1 MRGRGSSITKGRAL
15 FLRSI
20 QISIRSASFAPPPQT
35 SSASSLASVRSFGSS
50 HPRRHNHHRH
60 SQTSMAPRD
69 PTTLANYGEWLTR
82 HTTVNVRVDF
92 ENQRL
97 EGSVVLELESLTDKE
112 SREVVLDTNHL
123 SILSVRANAA
133 DLQWVL
139 KDPVAPYGSP
149 LHVSVPG
156 GVSQG
161 ETLKLDIALQ
171 TTESCVGL
179 QWMTPAQTG
188 NKKHPYVYS
197 QCQAILARSIF
208 PCQDTPD
215 VKSTFTFNIT
225 SPLPV
230 VASGLPVPSEAQDG
244 GDGSSGSNSSS
255 GDRLFRFEQKVP
267 IPSYLFA
274 LASGDLETAPIG
286 KRSVVATGPEAL
298 QEAKWELENDM
309 DKFLDVAEKL
319 VFDYQWGQYNVLVL
333 PPSFAYGGME
343 NPIFTFAT
351 PTIIS
356 GDRQNVDVIA
366 HELSHSWSGNLVGCA
381 SWEHFWLNEGWTT
394 YLERRIAAAIH
405 GAPQFDFSAIIGW
418 KALEDSVALFG
429 ADHEFT
435 KLIISHKGVDPE
447 DAFSSVPYEKGF
459 HFLYYLDRLVGREHF
474 DKFIPH
480 YFRTWARKSL
490 DSFQFKQTFLDF
502 FENYGNSEIKEKIAQ
517 IPWEERFYTPG
528 LPPKPEF
535 NTEYVD
541 SCLALAEKWKQADYQ
556 PSANDLESF
565 TANQT
570 LVFLQAVEDF
580 SSPLNAER
588 SHLLGTTYNISSS
601 KNVELKAAYY
611 LIALK
616 AGDRSELSGVV
627 DLLSSVGRMKYVRPI
642 YRKLNVLDRDLAVKT
657 FETNKDFYPSTTKGQ
672 LAKDLGLK

>member
-1 MRGRGSSITKGRAL
+1 MRGSERITRSSSL
-15 FLRSI
+15 FFRSI
-20 QISIRSASFAPPPQT
+20 QINIRSASFASPV
-35 SSASSLASVRSFGSS
+35 SASPTPVRKFGY
-50 HPRRHNHHRH
+50 RH
-60 SQTSMAPRD
+60 SHNRNYSRPKMAPRD
-69 PTTLANYGEWLTR
+69 PNTLANYGEWLTK
-82 HTTVNVRVDF
+82 HTTVNFKVDF
-92 ENQRL
+92 EKQRL
-97 EGSVVLELESLTDKE
+97 EGSVLLELESLTDKKSQE
-112 SREVVLDTNHL
+112 IILDTNYL
-123 SILSVRANAA
+123 TILSVKSNSA
-133 DLQWVL
+133 DLQWAL
-139 KDPVAPYGSP
+139 KDRVGPYGSP

-156 GVSQG
+156 GVPQG
-161 ETLKLDIALQ
+161 DVLKLDIALE
-171 TTESCVGL
+171 TTKDCVGL

-208 PCQDTPD
+208 PSQDTPD

-230 VASGLPVPSEAQDG
+230 VASGVPVPSDAQG
-244 GDGSSGSNSSS
+244 EGDK
-255 GDRLFRFEQKVP
+255 LFHFEQKVP

-298 QEAKWELENDM
+298 KEAKWELENDM
-309 DKFLDVAEKL
+309 DKFLEVAEKL

-394 YLERRIAAAIH
+394 YLERRIGAAIH

-435 KLIISHKGVDPE
+435 KLIINHKGVDPE
-447 DAFSSVPYEKGF
+447 DAFSTVPYEKGF

-480 YFRTWARKSL
+480 YFKTWARKSL
-490 DSFQFKQTFLDF
+490 DSFEFKQTFLDF
-502 FENYGNSEIKEKIAQ
+502 FENYGNDEIKGKITQ

-535 NTEYVD
+535 NTAYVD

-556 PSANDLESF
+556 PSSKDIESF
-565 TANQT
+565 TANQI
-570 LVFLQAVEDF
+570 LVFLQAVQNF
-580 SSPLNAER
+580 SSPLSVER

-611 LIALK
+611 LIALQV
-616 AGDRSELSGVV
+616 GDRAELSGVV
-627 DLLSSVGRMKYVRPI
+627 ELLGSVGRMKYVRPL
-642 YRKLNVLDRDLAVKT
+642 YRKLKELDRDLAIRT
-657 FETNKDFYPSTTKGQ
+657 FEENKDFYPSTTKGQ

>member
-1 MRGRGSSITKGRAL
+1 
-15 FLRSI
+15 
-20 QISIRSASFAPPPQT
+20 
-35 SSASSLASVRSFGSS
+35 
-50 HPRRHNHHRH
+50 
-60 SQTSMAPRD
+60 MAPRD
-69 PTTLANYGEWLTR
+69 PNTLANYGEWLTK
-82 HTTVNVRVDF
+82 HTTVDF
-92 ENQRL
+92 KVNFEKQRL
-97 EGSVVLELESLTDKE
+97 EGSVLLELESLTDKK
-112 SREVVLDTNHL
+112 SQEVVLDTNHL
-123 SILSVRANAA
+123 SVLSVKSNST
-133 DLQWVL
+133 DLQWAL
-139 KDPVAPYGSP
+139 KDRVEPYGSP
-149 LHVSVPG
+149 LHVSVPE

-161 ETLKLDIALQ
+161 DVLKLNIALE
-171 TTESCVGL
+171 TTKDCVGL

-230 VASGLPVPSEAQDG
+230 VASGVPVPSDAQ
-244 GDGSSGSNSSS
+244 GDG
-255 GDRLFRFEQKVP
+255 DKLFQFEQKVP

-274 LASGDLETAPIG
+274 LASGDLESAPIG

-298 QEAKWELENDM
+298 KEAKWELENDM
-309 DKFLDVAEKL
+309 DKFLEVAEKL

-394 YLERRIAAAIH
+394 YLERRIGAAIH

-429 ADHEFT
+429 KDHEFT
-435 KLIISHKGVDPE
+435 KLIINHKGVDPE
-447 DAFSSVPYEKGF
+447 DAFSTVPYEKGF

-480 YFRTWARKSL
+480 YFKTWARKSL
-490 DSFQFKQTFLDF
+490 DSFEFKQTFLDF
-502 FENYGNSEIKEKIAQ
+502 FNNYGNDEIKEKIAK

-535 NTEYVD
+535 NTAYVD
-541 SCLALAEKWKQADYQ
+541 SCLALAEKWKQSDYQ
-556 PSANDLESF
+556 PDPKDLESF
-565 TANQT
+565 TANQI
-570 LVFLQAVEDF
+570 LVFLQAVQNF

-588 SHLLGTTYNISSS
+588 SHLLGTTYKISSS

-616 AGDRSELSGVV
+616 AGDKSELPGVV
-627 DLLSSVGRMKYVRPI
+627 ELLGSVGRMKYVRPL
-642 YRKLNVLDRDLAVKT
+642 YRKLNELDRDLAVKT
-657 FETNKDFYPSTTKGQ
+657 FEENKDFYPSTTKGQ
-672 LAKDLGLK
+672 LEKDLGLK

>member
-1 MRGRGSSITKGRAL
+1 MRELNSFVRGRL
-15 FLRSI
+15 LLRSI
-20 QISIRSASFAPPPQT
+20 RLTNSKLSVHIHLRSF
-35 SSASSLASVRSFGSS
+35 SLASKR
-50 HPRRHNHHRH
+50 
-60 SQTSMAPRD
+60 TMAPRD
-69 PTTLANYGEWLTR
+69 PNTLANYGEWGIK
-82 HTTVNVRVDF
+82 HTTVNFKVNF
-92 ENQRL
+92 EKQRL
-97 EGSVVLELESLTDKE
+97 EGSVLLELESLTNKT
-112 SREVVLDTNHL
+112 SREIILDTNHL
-123 SILSVRANAA
+123 SISSVKLDSA
-133 DLQWVL
+133 DSEWAV
-139 KDPVAPYGSP
+139 KDRVEPYGAP
-149 LHVSVPG
+149 LHVSVPN

-161 ETLKLDIALQ
+161 DVVKLDIALE

-230 VASGLPVPSEAQDG
+230 VASGVPVPSDNK
-244 GDGSSGSNSSS
+244 GDG
-255 GDRLFRFEQKVP
+255 DKLFRFEQKVP

-274 LASGDLETAPIG
+274 LASGDLATARIG
-286 KRSVVATGPEAL
+286 KRSVVTTGPEAL
-298 QEAKWELENDM
+298 EGAKWELEADM
-309 DKFLDVAEKL
+309 DKFLEVAEKL
-319 VFDYQWGQYNVLVL
+319 IFEYQWGEYNVLVL

-394 YLERRIAAAIH
+394 YLERRIGAAVH
-405 GAPQFDFSAIIGW
+405 GEPQFDFSAIIGW

-429 ADHEFT
+429 SGHEFT
-435 KLIISHKGVDPE
+435 KLIINHKGVDPE
-447 DAFSSVPYEKGF
+447 DAFSTIPYEKGF

-480 YFRTWARKSL
+480 YFKTWANKSL
-490 DSFQFKQTFLDF
+490 DSFEFKKTFLDF
-502 FENYGNSEIKEKIAQ
+502 FESYGNSEIKEKIAS
-517 IPWEERFYTPG
+517 IPWDEKFYEPG
-528 LPPKPEF
+528 LPPKPDF
-535 NTEYVD
+535 NTAYVD
-541 SCLALAEKWKQADYQ
+541 SCLALAKKWETEDYQ
-556 PSANDLESF
+556 PTSKDIESF

-570 LVFLQAVEDF
+570 LVFLQAVQSF
-580 SSPLNAER
+580 SKPLTVER

-601 KNVELKAAYY
+601 KNVELKSAYY
-611 LIALK
+611 LIALQ
-616 AGDRSELSGVV
+616 AGDRQELSGIV
-627 DLLSSVGRMKYVRPI
+627 DLLGSVGRMKFVRPL
-642 YRKLNVLDRDLAVKT
+642 YRKLNELDRDLAVKT
-657 FETNKDFYPSTTKGQ
+657 FEENKDFYPSTTKGQ

>member
-1 MRGRGSSITKGRAL
+1 MLGRNNFIRGSVLFRNIHIT
-15 FLRSI
+15 
-20 QISIRSASFAPPPQT
+20 IRSPSLVNNSLRRFSLAT
-35 SSASSLASVRSFGSS
+35 NSSAG
-50 HPRRHNHHRH
+50 N
-60 SQTSMAPRD
+60 MAPRD
-69 PTTLANYGEWLTR
+69 PNTLANYGDWLTK
-82 HTTVNVRVDF
+82 HTTVNFRVDF
-92 ENQRL
+92 DKQRL
-97 EGSVVLELESLTDKE
+97 EGSVLLELESLTDKNSQE
-112 SREVVLDTNHL
+112 IILDTNHL
-123 SILSVRANAA
+123 SVSSVRLDSAESKWA
-133 DLQWVL
+133 V
-139 KDPVAPYGSP
+139 KDRVEPYGAP
-149 LHVSVPG
+149 LHISVPD

-161 ETLKLDIALQ
+161 DVVKLDIALQ
-171 TTESCVGL
+171 TTKDCVGL

-230 VASGLPVPSEAQDG
+230 VASGVPVSSDKKGE
-244 GDGSSGSNSSS
+244 GDK
-255 GDRLFRFEQKVP
+255 LFRFEQKVP

-298 QEAKWELENDM
+298 KDAKWELENDM
-309 DKFLDVAEKL
+309 DKFLQVAENL
-319 VFDYQWGQYNVLVL
+319 VFDYQWGEYNVLVL

-394 YLERRIAAAIH
+394 YLERRIGAAIH
-405 GAPQFDFSAIIGW
+405 GEPQFDFSAIIGW
-418 KALEDSVALFG
+418 KALEDSVSLFG
-429 ADHEFT
+429 SDHEFT
-435 KLIISHKGVDPE
+435 KLIINHKGVDPE

-480 YFRTWARKSL
+480 YFKTWARKSL
-490 DSFQFKQTFLDF
+490 DSFEFKKTFLDF
-502 FENYGNSEIKEKIAQ
+502 FEGYGNAEIKEKIAQ
-517 IPWEERFYTPG
+517 IPWDERFFKPG
-528 LPPKPEF
+528 LPPKPDF
-535 NTEYVD
+535 NTAYVD
-541 SCLALAEKWKQADYQ
+541 SCLALADKWKQEDYQ
-556 PSANDLESF
+556 PNAKDIESF

-570 LVFLQAVEDF
+570 LVFLQAVQNF
-580 SSPLNAER
+580 SPSLSAER
-588 SHLLGTTYNISSS
+588 SHLLGTTYSFSAS
-601 KNVELKAAYY
+601 KNVELKSAYY
-611 LIALK
+611 LVALK
-616 AGDRSELSGVV
+616 AGDKAELPGVV
-627 DLLSSVGRMKYVRPI
+627 ELVASVGRMKYVRPL
-642 YRKLNVLDRDLAVKT
+642 YRKLNELDKDLAIKT
-657 FETNKDFYPSTTKGQ
+657 FEGNKDFYPSTTRNQ
-672 LAKDLGLK
+672 LAKDLGLR